1 MRAWTILLVPMLVAC
16 ADRPAPVD
24 SDPRAVKEG
33 AALSY
38 RSQKADF
45 QVQELV
51 TGLRH
56 PWGLAFLPDGSMLV
70 TEREGRLRRIG
81 ADGAVAAPID
91 GLPPVFVEGQAG
103 LLDVAVSPG
112 FASDG
117 MVYVS
122 FAQANLRGNL
132 AGTAVARGRLKGNAL
147 EDVAVIYS
155 QDPKLS
161 SGTHVG
167 SRLAFDRAGNLFV
180 SQGDNR
186 VAAAAAQELDKLTGK
201 LVRVQADGK
210 VPADNPFRKRDG
222 ARPEIW
228 SYGHRNMQGAAI
240 NPVSGAL
247 WTTEHGPQGG
257 DELNIPRAGLNYG
270 WPVIT
275 HGIDYNGQPVAGSIG
290 TSAPGMEPP
299 MHYWKV
305 SPGLSGMAFYTG
317 DAFPQWQ
324 GNLFLGALATRE
336 LIRLELDGDKVV
348 NEERLLGE
356 RRQRIRDVRQGPD
369 GALYLLVDDAEGKLL
384 RLAPSRREI
393 TN

>member
-247 WTTEHGPQGG
+247 WTTEHGPLGG